1 MVGGMENVRVR
12 ALGFGIAVGRPE
24 NPSRALYN
32 FKFDRVI
39 GKDQTLVGFRVHQ
52 RDTNQGCIGAIQ
64 KQRRP
69 GSSVGRWAI
78 ESQDHCD
85 ARVGRIGLPFCSCQL
100 DPFRGLGNGEEAARF
115 PWDVLPLSIGSLV
128 SLYHGDDYSLSE
140 GCWLFA
146 LVPLDKQLDHS
157 GIGIN
162 VDRSRCVSPG
172 LIPVIGRFP
181 ALNNMNFHQF
191 LGFKGSPIGNGCFRQ
206 CCRRR
211 GI

>member
-1 MVGGMENVRVR
+1 MVGGMETVRVR
-12 ALGFGIAVGRPE
+12 ALGFGIAVGRPKD
-24 NPSRALYN
+24 PSRALYN

-64 KQRRP
+64 KQRRSS
-69 GSSVGRWAI
+69 SSVGRRAI
-78 ESQDHCD
+78 ESQHHCD
-85 ARVGRIGLPFCSCQL
+85 ARVGRIRLPNCSCQF
-100 DPFRGLGNGEEAARF
+100 DPFRGLGNGEEASRF
-115 PWDVLPLSIGSLV
+115 PRNVLPLSIGSLV
-128 SLYHGDDYSLSE
+128 SIYHGNEYFLSK

-181 ALNNMNFHQF
+181 ALNNVNFHQF
-191 LGFKGSPIGNGCFRQ
+191 LGFKGFPIDNGCFRKCQ
-206 CCRRR
+206 TRR
-211 GI
+211 I